1 MTVFMCHR
9 RFSLSKSENQ
19 YKGVRRLYIGIEA
32 VLSLVT
38 VRKHIAS
45 IATPGQ
51 FEPKGEKPV

>member
-1 MTVFMCHR
+1 MTVFMCR
-9 RFSLSKSENQ
+9 SRFSLSKSENQ

-38 VRKHIAS
+38 AYKHIAYIPAS
-45 IATPGQ
+45 GP